1 MISFATL
8 ALSIAPLAFAQS
20 NEKVLGVYIFHR
32 HGDRTAKSTPPAN
45 LTALGYEEVFT
56 SGSYYRNRYIASDA
70 AYKINGI
77 NSNLVKQSQIAVS
90 APDDTVLQNS
100 AIGFLQGLYPPV
112 GDSVSTETL
121 RNGTEVTS
129 PMQGYQLIPV
139 DSVMSGSGSE
149 DNGWLQSASGCGQ
162 AVASSN
168 EYFYSQEYMDLLAS
182 TQSLYDTI
190 APVVNRT
197 FTGSQVS
204 FKNAYTI
211 YDLINVATIHNASI
225 TDADALTPEV
235 LYQLRTLADTHEW
248 GLAYNASNDAR
259 AVTGMTLGGEIMDFL
274 NSTLSSQ
281 GKQKLNIQFGAYG
294 TFASFFGLA
303 QLPAANAE
311 FKGIA
316 DYASSMTFELF
327 TDTSSVTAATYS
339 TPEDLYVRFLWH
351 NGTASNIS
359 EPTAYALFG
368 SGQTVLPWSDF
379 TAGMGNFSITSTEQ
393 WCGVCRN
400 TTGTCAAYQPAAS
413 SGSQSS
419 AVGQSNGNG
428 MSPAV
433 NGVIGAMVTLAVV
446 LGVLGL
452 VMLVG
457 GYRLVSKKRMARSTN
472 VGGAEEVK
480 GA

>member
-1 MISFATL
+1 
-8 ALSIAPLAFAQS
+8 
-20 NEKVLGVYIFHR
+20 
-32 HGDRTAKSTPPAN
+32 
-45 LTALGYEEVFT
+45 
-56 SGSYYRNRYIASDA
+56 
-70 AYKINGI
+70 
-77 NSNLVKQSQIAVS
+77 
-90 APDDTVLQNS
+90 
-100 AIGFLQGLYPPV
+100 
-112 GDSVSTETL
+112 
-121 RNGTEVTS
+121 
-129 PMQGYQLIPV
+129 
-139 DSVMSGSGSE
+139 
-149 DNGWLQSASGCGQ
+149 
-162 AVASSN
+162 
-168 EYFYSQEYMDLLAS
+168 
-182 TQSLYDTI
+182 
-190 APVVNRT
+190 
-197 FTGSQVS
+197 
-204 FKNAYTI
+204 
-211 YDLINVATIHNASI
+211 
-225 TDADALTPEV
+225 
-235 LYQLRTLADTHEW
+235 
-248 GLAYNASNDAR
+248 
-259 AVTGMTLGGEIMDFL
+259 MDFL

-327 TDTSSVTAATYS
+327 TNTSSVTAATYS

-419 AVGQSNGNG
+419 AVGQSSGNG